1 MTSNWQDFVEIDER
15 FYRPAEVDY
24 LLGDYSKAERE
35 LGWTPKT
42 DVASLARMMVESDL
56 ELAKRE
62 RNHRNIDELEAR
74 IVLNG
79 RNFSLP
85 GRPGF
90 VGRHV
95 IAAGRD
101 RYAILATGRGT
112 RPAWL
117 PDDVAWHQV
126 NLLDRA
132 SVATLPRDLPHILH
146 LASETVP
153 ARFTSYEPLAES
165 VEMTLNLC
173 RHLTIG
179 GGWCSPAPAWCT
191 EPALTHLSKTIPWIL
206 AAITVWPRRLEKRS
220 FAARPAWTPSSRG
233 RSTISVRDATRSCH
247 SSIIRRVRTAVDGE
261 PIQMH
266 GLDSIRDFLDVSDII
281 AAYFALLEAPSLPFS
296 AFNVASGQ
304 PTSISD
310 VVRATARIL
319 HKPIGEVLF
328 SAQGNSADDTSVVV
342 GDAQRLHAVTGWEPR
357 VSLEESLR
365 RLAVST
371 A

>member
-1 MTSNWQDFVEIDER
+1 MSE
-15 FYRPAEVDY
+15 RPA
-24 LLGDYSKAERE
+24 LLVTG
-35 LGWTPKT
+35 
-42 DVASLARMMVESDL
+42 AS
-56 ELAKRE
+56 
-62 RNHRNIDELEAR
+62 
-74 IVLNG
+74 
-79 RNFSLP
+79 
-85 GRPGF
+85 GF

-126 NLLDRA
+126 DLLDRA
-132 SVATLPRDLPHILH
+132 SVATLPRDVPHILH

-173 RHLTIG
+173 RHLTSG
-179 GGWCSPAPAWCT
+179 RLVFTSSCLVYGASTKPLVEDDTLDPRGNYGLA
-191 EPALTHLSKTIPWIL
+191 KTIGEAIICRTSGLEAVVARPFNHIGSGMRPDL
-206 AAITVWPRRLEKRS
+206 VIPSIVRRVKAAI
-220 FAARPAWTPSSRG
+220 
-233 RSTISVRDATRSCH
+233 
-247 SSIIRRVRTAVDGE
+247 DGE
-261 PIQMH
+261 PIQML
-266 GLDSIRDFLDVSDII
+266 GLDSIRDFLDVSDIV
-281 AAYFALLEAPSLPFS
+281 AAYFALLDAPSLPFS

-328 SAQGNSADDTSVVV
+328 SAQGNSADDTSIVV
-342 GDAQRLHAVTGWEPR
+342 GDAQRLRTATGWKPR
-357 VSLEESLR
+357 VSLEESLQ
-365 RLAVST
+365 RLAAST
-371 A
+371 S

>member
-1 MTSNWQDFVEIDER
+1 MSK
-15 FYRPAEVDY
+15 RPE
-24 LLGDYSKAERE
+24 LLVTG
-35 LGWTPKT
+35 
-42 DVASLARMMVESDL
+42 AS
-56 ELAKRE
+56 
-62 RNHRNIDELEAR
+62 
-74 IVLNG
+74 
-79 RNFSLP
+79 
-85 GRPGF
+85 GF

-132 SVATLPRDLPHILH
+132 SVAMLPRDVPHILH

-173 RHLTIG
+173 RHLTMG
-179 GGWCSPAPAWCT
+179 RLVFTSSCLVYGASTNPLVEDDPLDPRGNYGLA
-191 EPALTHLSKTIPWIL
+191 KTIGE
-206 AAITVWPRRLEKRS
+206 AIVCRSSGLDTVV
-220 FAARPAWTPSSRG
+220 ARPFNHIGSGMRPDLV
-233 RSTISVRDATRSCH
+233 IP
-247 SSIIRRVRTAVDGE
+247 SIIRRVRAAVDGE

-365 RLAVST
+365 RLAAST